1 MQQVDFTTLT
11 AACGEL
17 RAQVLPARLEQ
28 VYQRDRHTVNL
39 ALRTLTGRCW
49 LALSWH
55 PQGARLCL
63 CDPPPR
69 TPDTFTFSDQLRHQ
83 LGGLALVAIEPV
95 QPWERA
101 FDLQF
106 ARRPGEPIVWHLY
119 AEIMGKRSN
128 AILANQDNIII
139 TCAHQVSEKQ
149 SSVRPVQ
156 TGQPY
161 ELPPALTDP
170 APSLAESYE
179 RWQER
184 VSLIPGKVGKRLLSS
199 YRGLSSALVNS
210 MVVAAGIDPETST
223 LELTEAQWQ
232 GLFQEWLRWLQALAA
247 LGQGD
252 LSHIKPAW
260 RDGGY
265 TVLYGGDSGNQAI
278 SVQELL
284 DRYYSAKLNHE
295 EFQQLRQALMQ
306 KLSRLLG
313 KLRQKAAGW
322 TERLQESEGADR
334 HRLLADLLMAHLY
347 MWEPGMKSIQLPD
360 FETGDPVTVPLNP
373 EKNAVQNAQSLY
385 KLHQKLKRART
396 AIEPLLAEVVT
407 EIHYLEQV
415 EVAVTQIDT
424 YREEAD
430 LLALQEIRQE
440 LMQEGQVDSGGS
452 KPGGL
457 KPNSEADFHRY
468 QSPSGFE
475 LLVGRNNRQNDL
487 LSFRIA
493 GDYDLW
499 FHTQEIAGSHVLLR
513 LNPGAVA
520 DDRDLQLAADLTAY
534 YSRARQSEQVPVVY
548 TKPKHVYKPKG
559 AKPGMVVYKHE
570 RVIWGRPQVAS
581 VYLSQS

>member
-1 MQQVDFTTLT
+1 M
-11 AACGEL
+11 
-17 RAQVLPARLEQ
+17 
-28 VYQRDRHTVNL
+28 
-39 ALRTLTGRCW
+39 
-49 LALSWH
+49 
-55 PQGARLCL
+55 
-63 CDPPPR
+63 
-69 TPDTFTFSDQLRHQ
+69 
-83 LGGLALVAIEPV
+83 AIEPV

-106 ARRPGEPIVWHLY
+106 ARRPGEPILWHLY

-128 AILANQDNIII
+128 VILANQDNTII

-184 VSLIPGKVGKRLLSS
+184 VSLIPGKVSKRLLAS

-252 LSHIKPAW
+252 LSHLKPGW
-260 RDGGY
+260 REGGY

-322 TERLQESEGADR
+322 T
-334 HRLLADLLMAHLY
+334 
-347 MWEPGMKSIQLPD
+347 
-360 FETGDPVTVPLNP
+360 
-373 EKNAVQNAQSLY
+373 
-385 KLHQKLKRART
+385 
-396 AIEPLLAEVVT
+396 IEPLLAEVVT

-424 YREEAD
+424 YGEEAD
-430 LLALQEIRQE
+430 LRALQEIRQE
-440 LMQEGQVDSGGS
+440 LMQEGQVDGAGG

-548 TKPKHVYKPKG
+548 TKPKYVYKPKG

-581 VYLSQS
+581 AYLSQS